1 MVKKYKIYPNHK
13 LSSNSIQQ
21 AVRLFELFSK
31 TKEAQPIISSTY
43 SISHKDET
51 KFLENYEKD
60 IKSAEMFL
68 KFQNGATLCIKYHGD
83 HTEITMT
90 HPEDIDLEKIIELLD

>member
-1 MVKKYKIYPNHK
+1 MVKKYKIYPNRK

-21 AVRLFELFSK
+21 AIKLFAASSK
-31 TKEAQPIISSTY
+31 IKEEQPIISSTY
-43 SISHKDET
+43 SISHQDEA
-51 KFLENYEKD
+51 KFIESYEKD
-60 IKSAEMFL
+60 IKSSEMFL

-90 HPEDIDLEKIIELLD
+90 HPEDIDLDKIIEMLD